1 MNDEV
6 KEVTSFENEET
17 RSLVTVYEYKGFEIY
32 FNYYCEYEYMI
43 TDENRNEWWYATLD
57 KAVEAIER
65 MINNGR

>member
-6 KEVTSFENEET
+6 KEVMSFENEET
-17 RSLVTVYEYKGFEIY
+17 GSLVTIYEYKGFEIY
-32 FNYYCEYEYMI
+32 FNYNCEYEYMI
-43 TDENRNEWWYATLD
+43 TDENRYEWWYATLD